1 MIVYIVKTFF
11 RLKCFFASM
20 SNAISMPCACFLPKE
35 QFPRGKNQHNSVF
48 LKKDKL
54 LGGITQVNSFFFSMN
69 TFLFFFYKKYVNFC
83 DKYII
88 DSITILSDI
97 SLDAHCINVIVVS
110 RVTVVLEVLFLSAQS
125 MVLCLMHMT

>member
-1 MIVYIVKTFF
+1 
-11 RLKCFFASM
+11 
-20 SNAISMPCACFLPKE
+20 
-35 QFPRGKNQHNSVF
+35 
-48 LKKDKL
+48 
-54 LGGITQVNSFFFSMN
+54 MN

-83 DKYII
+83 DKYIT